1 MASKI
6 PYCVGSGIIIYPD
19 GWRALKEQPQGNI
32 NGLPSLRGTAI
43 ATDGVLVAILT
54 WNGTLL
60 VGHLDYFIAD
70 KKESTVRLA
79 AASKPKAARA
89 PKVMIEDFC

>member
-1 MASKI
+1 
-6 PYCVGSGIIIYPD
+6 
-19 GWRALKEQPQGNI
+19 
-32 NGLPSLRGTAI
+32 
-43 ATDGVLVAILT
+43 VLVAILT
-54 WNGTLL
+54 WDGKLS